1 MTKTIAEQVQAS
13 SAEPDDEET
22 TEQPPLTSSSTTSRR
37 PVVTST
43 SYPSTTPAPQI
54 LQFPSS
60 SPETIAAL
68 LALHKAFT
76 QSLQQHSSNKD
87 TANPPKLTGFV
98 ESLDPVKATQQA
110 ETFEIK
116 SVPTPPSPR
125 VPTPF
130 SPKTQSQFSIQQ
142 SPLKTQYQSQ
152 PKPQYQSP
160 PKPQYQSPPK
170 PQYQSP
176 PKLQYQSPPKPQY
189 QSPPKPQY
197 QNPPKPQYHNPP
209 KTQYQSPPKPPYQS
223 PLKPQ
228 FQNPP
233 KPPQNSPSLTLPP
246 VTYPKPVQATSER
259 YGNTHFHHSFH
270 INTQIDHFPDN
281 YQDQY
286 ADHESQPS
294 SQPQTEAPKQ
304 YDFNDYDEEDY
315 YDEKPQTSTITPY
328 LLHQIKVNQVRNA
341 NQAKASSVNHGSFV
355 REVSSPTQTK
365 PFSVPSFRSVTTPG
379 IAIITATSTTS
390 SSSVK
395 TSKPALSA
403 IQPQKETPPTAGF
416 VSTLLHDSE
425 TNITQQY
432 PDPPQSYDDYIEGDV
447 HSDPFYK
454 DVPKIGRKKRS
465 LKEELENSESIVS
478 LNHSTLT
485 KLKDK
490 LLDIVFKYNSD
501 IVLRAIIKQYC
512 NNNNQSNAT
521 NRLVSLCLSDND
533 IRIGSEH
540 TERLGDKWR
549 IVIPKTDSNHLYLVK
564 TISSSNEYQ
573 NSTSNILLLVNF
585 PDEFKLIRDSVVQQL
600 EQEELSNDIFRDVSL
615 NSVNNLVHHRFKRI
629 RRNKPQ
635 LSVKHNIENNSKRK
649 NVPMKRTKKAREK
662 RQVYTRIPDEN
673 LDLGKSAQRNG
684 NVRPTNQ
691 RTRGRGEPRSN
702 ANNQRS
708 QVILNPRES
717 ETEEVS
723 EPPRPQR
730 VRQRRPQSRRPSLSS
745 ETARLSQP
753 RQEES
758 TRTPVG
764 PNIEESVEISQ
775 PLHNDAQP
783 PLEPEAR
790 SSTEASNPDKYL
802 GGRPSSKRRGQGT
815 RYHYTEN
822 IPTERNFQH
831 RSEGETA
838 DGEVEVSTTYPFNL
852 KPGTQ
857 FSCDDKIK
865 GGYYADVEA
874 QCYGYFIC
882 SQGEINGP

>member
-1 MTKTIAEQVQAS
+1 MTKTIAEPVQAS
-13 SAEPDDEET
+13 SVEPDDEET
-22 TEQPPLTSSSTTSRR
+22 TEQPPLTSSTTSRR

-43 SYPSTTPAPQI
+43 SFPSTTPAPQI

-76 QSLQQHSSNKD
+76 QSLRQHSSNKD
-87 TANPPKLTGFV
+87 KVNPPKLTGFV
-98 ESLDPVKATQQA
+98 ESLDPAKATQQA

-116 SVPTPPSPR
+116 SVPTPSSPR

-142 SPLKTQYQSQ
+142 SPLKPQYQSQ
-152 PKPQYQSP
+152 PKPQYQSPPKPQFQSPPKPQYQSP

-176 PKLQYQSPPKPQY
+176 PKPQY
-189 QSPPKPQY
+189 QS
-197 QNPPKPQYHNPP
+197 PPKPQYHNPP
-209 KTQYQSPPKPPYQS
+209 KTQYQSPPKPQYQS

-233 KPPQNSPSLTLPP
+233 KPPPPLTLPP

-341 NQAKASSVNHGSFV
+341 NQAKASSINHGSFV

-403 IQPQKETPPTAGF
+403 IQLQKEIPSTAGF
-416 VSTLLHDSE
+416 VSSLLHDSE

-432 PDPPQSYDDYIEGDV
+432 ADPPQSYDDYIEGDV

-465 LKEELENSESIVS
+465 PQEELESSESFVN

-512 NNNNQSNAT
+512 NNNQSNAT
-521 NRLVSLCLSDND
+521 SRLVSLCLSDKD
-533 IRIGSEH
+533 IRIASKN
-540 TERLGDKWR
+540 TERLGDKWK
-549 IVIPKTDSNHLYLVK
+549 IVIPKRDSNHLYLVK
-564 TISSSNEYQ
+564 TISSSNDYQ

-585 PDEFKLIRDSVVQQL
+585 PDEFKLIRDSVVEQL
-600 EQEELSNDIFRDVSL
+600 EQEELSNDIFRNVSL

-629 RRNKPQ
+629 RRNRPQ
-635 LSVKHNIENNSKRK
+635 ISVKNNIENNSNKR
-649 NVPMKRTKKAREK
+649 NVPIKRTKKARAK
-662 RQVYTRIPDEN
+662 RQAYTRIPDEN

-684 NVRPTNQ
+684 SVRPMYQ
-691 RTRGRGEPRSN
+691 RTRGRGEPRVNTNS
-702 ANNQRS
+702 QRS
-708 QVILNPRES
+708 QVIPNPREL
-717 ETEEVS
+717 ETEDVPELQ
-723 EPPRPQR
+723 RPQR
-730 VRQRRPQSRRPSLSS
+730 VRQRRPQSRRPSLAS
-745 ETARLSQP
+745 ETPRLSQA

-758 TRTPVG
+758 THTPKR
-764 PNIEESVEISQ
+764 PNVEESVEILQ
-775 PLHNDAQP
+775 PLHNNAQP
-783 PLEPEAR
+783 PLRQLEPEAR
-790 SSTEASNPDKYL
+790 SSTETSNQDKYL

-822 IPTERNFQH
+822 IPTERNFQQ
-831 RSEGETA
+831 RPDGETD

-874 QCYGYFIC
+874 ECYGYFIC